1 MGKRIAGVVAVAG
14 LLWAVPVRAASAD
27 APWTVESGKTMGSGE
42 TAFWG
47 EAGFPGV
54 WLQLIH
60 GLDAET
66 DIGGRFAFNYG
77 VEGVLNGCCTAGLDF
92 QLLLRRNFFNNGKLF
107 IAGTFDPGLQLYFP
121 TGSTVVGIKFPLG
134 VQFGFPV
141 SPVVTVNA
149 SFDLA
154 MYVNFSSYSGLVPA
168 YFALPILFGGG
179 VEYLAKPNL
188 ALTFQLKL
196 GPTIFTLSGATAQFT
211 LYAMVGVA
219 YKF

>member
-1 MGKRIAGVVAVAG
+1 MGKRIAVLVTVTAG
-14 LLWAVPVRAASAD
+14 LLWAVPAQAAGD
-27 APWTVESGKTMGSGE
+27 APWTVESGKTMGTGQ

-54 WLQLIH
+54 WLQLVH
-60 GLDAET
+60 GIDAQT
-66 DIGGRFAFNYG
+66 DIGGRFAFNYAA
-77 VEGVLNGCCTAGLDF
+77 EGVVNGCCTVGLDF
-92 QLLLRRNFFNNGKLF
+92 QLLLRRNFFDNGKMF

-121 TGSTVVGIKFPLG
+121 TGTTVVGIKFPLG

-141 SPVVTVNA
+141 SPVFTVNA
-149 SFDLA
+149 TFDLA

-168 YFALPILFGGG
+168 YLAVPILFGGG
-179 VEYLAKPNL
+179 FEYLAQRNL

-196 GPTIFTLSGATAQFT
+196 GPTIFTLANSNAQFT
-211 LYAMVGVA
+211 LYLMVGVA